1 MLLYGICKKDLYNY
15 NIFNFCEFRDVIE
28 NDLDSIKNRFRNC
41 DFQEDYVD
49 KNYLNFKVLLYK
61 GDIIGIASIEAIAD
75 YLGYNFY
82 YVYSECTSD
91 KEFLI
96 DKDISRISNGRLLWC
111 FILNYFYTINN
122 NNSNFVV
129 YNYPTE
135 SAFGYHVK
143 MGMSKFSD
151 LDYFTRFTLYKVF
164 EDNYTKL
171 NIENITAYESFNDAT
186 KIIDF
191 ETALSE
197 SYLFYFANSDI
208 NYGNLTDILE
218 SLPVSETVIN
228 SFKFNDNALAGG
240 NKKRNK
246 KTKKGLKKKSSKTK
260 RAKKYKRKSRKRVKR
275 KQI

>member
-1 MLLYGICKKDLYNY
+1 MTFEYNKSLYDFD
-15 NIFNFCEFRDVIE
+15 IFKFCEFRDVTLS
-28 NDLDSIKNRFRNC
+28 DLDSIKNRFKNC
-41 DFQEDYVD
+41 DFQEDYLD

-61 GDIIGIASIEAIAD
+61 GDIIGIASLEAIAD

-91 KEFLI
+91 NTCLMKTDKELC
-96 DKDISRISNGRLLWC
+96 RITNGRLLWC

-135 SAFGYHVK
+135 SAFGYHIK
-143 MGMSKFSD
+143 MGMSKFSE

-164 EDNYTKL
+164 EDNNTKL

-197 SYLFYFANSDI
+197 SYLFYFANSNI
-208 NYGNLTDILE
+208 NYENLKDIFI
-218 SLPVSETVIN
+218 SLPVSERIIN
-228 SFKFNDNALAGG
+228 KNDFNPDVLAGG

-246 KTKKGLKKKSSKTK
+246 KTKKKLNKKRKSKKK
-260 RAKKYKRKSRKRVKR
+260 AKKYKRKSRKRVKR